1 MIGKLK
7 GVVDSFGDD
16 WVILDVHGVGY
27 HVFCSART
35 LQRLPKAGEAA
46 TLSIETYVRE
56 DMIRLFGFTNDME
69 REWFRLL
76 MTVQGV
82 GAKVA
87 LGVLSVLDPGALATA
102 ISLKDLGS
110 IGRAPGVGRRLA
122 ERIATE
128 LKDKA
133 PAYADADPSVIRTAQ
148 DVAEARASGPIAEAV
163 SALVNLGYAQIQAAA
178 AVTAAAK
185 ASGGEATTEQ
195 LIRLGLKE
203 LAR

>member
-7 GVVDSFGDD
+7 GIVDSFGDD
-16 WVILDVHGVGY
+16 WVILDIGGVGY
-27 HVFCSART
+27 QVYCSART
-35 LQRLPKAGEAA
+35 LQRLPRVGEAA

-56 DMIRLFGFTNDME
+56 DMIRLYGFGSDTE

-102 ISLKDLGS
+102 IATRDLTAIS
-110 IGRAPGVGRRLA
+110 RAPGVGKRVA
-122 ERIATE
+122 ERIAGE

-133 PAYADADPSVIRTAQ
+133 PAFSDADPAALRTAI
-148 DVAEARASGPIAEAV
+148 DVREARASGPVAEAV
-163 SALVNLGYAQIQAAA
+163 SALVNLGYPQIQAAA
-178 AVTAAAK
+178 AVTAAAR
-185 ASGGEATTEQ
+185 AAGDGATTET

>member
-16 WVILDVHGVGY
+16 WMILDVHGVGY
-27 HVFCSART
+27 QVYCSSRT

-46 TLSIETYVRE
+46 TLAIETMVRE
-56 DMIRLFGFTNDME
+56 DMIRLYGFSNDIE

-76 MTVQGV
+76 LTVQGV

-87 LGVLSVLDPGALATA
+87 LGVLSVLDPGQLATA
-102 ISLKDLGS
+102 ISLRDLTAIS
-110 IGRAPGVGRRLA
+110 RAPGVGKRVA

-133 PAYADADPSVIRTAQ
+133 PAFADADPSVIRIAA
-148 DVAEARASGPIAEAV
+148 DVAEARVSGPVAEAV
-163 SALVNLGYAQIQAAA
+163 SALVNLGYAQLQAAA
-178 AVTAAAK
+178 AVQAAAK
-185 ASGGEATTEQ
+185 AAGSEATTTQ
-195 LIRLGLKE
+195 LIRQGLKE

>member
-7 GVVDSFGDD
+7 GLVDSFGDD
-16 WVILDVHGVGY
+16 WMILDVNGVGY
-27 HVFCSART
+27 QVYCSSRT

-46 TLSIETYVRE
+46 TLSIETMVRE
-56 DMIRLFGFTNDME
+56 DMIRLYGFSNDIE

-76 MTVQGV
+76 LTVQGV

-87 LGVLSVLDPGALATA
+87 LGVLSVLDPGQLATA
-102 ISLKDLGS
+102 ISMRDLTAIS
-110 IGRAPGVGRRLA
+110 RAPGVGKRVA

-133 PAYADADPSVIRTAQ
+133 PAFADADPSVIRIAS
-148 DVAEARASGPIAEAV
+148 DVAEARVSGPVAEAV
-163 SALVNLGYAQIQAAA
+163 SALVNLGYAQLQAAA
-178 AVTAAAK
+178 AVQAAAK
-185 ASGGEATTEQ
+185 ASGSEATTTQ
-195 LIRLGLKE
+195 LIRQGLKE

>member
-16 WVILDVHGVGY
+16 WMILDVHGVGY
-27 HVFCSART
+27 QVYCSSRT

-46 TLSIETYVRE
+46 TLAIETMVRE
-56 DMIRLFGFTNDME
+56 DMIRLYGFSNDIE

-76 MTVQGV
+76 LTVQGV

-87 LGVLSVLDPGALATA
+87 LGVLSVLDPGQLATA
-102 ISLKDLGS
+102 IAMRDLTA
-110 IGRAPGVGRRLA
+110 IARAPGVGKRVA

-133 PAYADADPSVIRTAQ
+133 PAFADADPSVIRIAV
-148 DVAEARASGPIAEAV
+148 DVAEARVSGPVAEAV
-163 SALVNLGYAQIQAAA
+163 SALVNLGYAQLQAAA
-178 AVTAAAK
+178 AVQAAAK
-185 ASGGEATTEQ
+185 AAGSEATTTQ
-195 LIRLGLKE
+195 LIRQGLKE

>member
-7 GVVDSFGDD
+7 GIVDSFGDD
-16 WVILDVHGVGY
+16 WVILDVGGVGY
-27 HVFCSART
+27 QVFCSART
-35 LQRLPKAGEAA
+35 LQRLPRAGEAA
-46 TLSIETYVRE
+46 TLSIETMVRE
-56 DMIRLFGFTNDME
+56 DMIRLYGFSNDIE

-87 LGVLSVLDPGALATA
+87 LSVLSVLDPGELATA
-102 ISLKDLGS
+102 ISMRDLATIS
-110 IGRAPGVGRRLA
+110 RAPGVGKRVA

-133 PAYADADPSVIRTAQ
+133 PAFADADPTVIRVAA
-148 DVAEARASGPIAEAV
+148 DVAEARIAGPVAEAV
-163 SALVNLGYAQIQAAA
+163 SALVNLGYAQLQAAA
-178 AVTAAAK
+178 AVAAAAK
-185 ASGGEATTEQ
+185 AAGPEATTAQ
-195 LIRLGLKE
+195 LIRTGLKE

>member
-7 GVVDSFGDD
+7 GLIDSFGDD
-16 WVILDVHGVGY
+16 WVIVDVGGVGY
-27 HVFCSART
+27 QVYCSSRT

-46 TLSIETYVRE
+46 TLSIETMVRE
-56 DMIRLFGFTNDME
+56 DMIRLYGFSSDIE

-87 LGVLSVLDPGALATA
+87 LGVLSVLDPAPLATA
-102 ISLKDLGS
+102 IAMRDLAA
-110 IGRAPGVGRRLA
+110 IARAPGVGKRVA

-133 PAYADADPSVIRTAQ
+133 PAYVDADPSVIRVAA
-148 DVAEARASGPIAEAV
+148 DVAEARLSGPVAEAV
-163 SALVNLGYAQIQAAA
+163 SALINLGYPQLQAAA
-178 AVTAAAK
+178 AVQAAAK
-185 ASGGEATTEQ
+185 AAEGEVTTAG
-195 LIRLGLKE
+195 LIRQGLRE

>member
-16 WVILDVHGVGY
+16 WMILDVHGVGY
-27 HVFCSART
+27 QVYCSSRT

-46 TLSIETYVRE
+46 TLAIETMVRE
-56 DMIRLFGFTNDME
+56 DLIRLYGFSNDIE

-87 LGVLSVLDPGALATA
+87 LAVLSVLDPGQLATA
-102 ISLKDLGS
+102 IAMRDLTAIS
-110 IGRAPGVGRRLA
+110 RAPGVGKRVA

-133 PAYADADPSVIRTAQ
+133 PAFADADPSVIRIAA
-148 DVAEARASGPIAEAV
+148 DVAEARVSGPVAEAV
-163 SALVNLGYAQIQAAA
+163 SALVNLGYAQLQAAA
-178 AVTAAAK
+178 AVQAAAK
-185 ASGGEATTEQ
+185 AIGSEATTTQ
-195 LIRLGLKE
+195 LIRQGLKE

>member
-7 GVVDSFGDD
+7 GIVDSFRDD
-16 WVILDVHGVGY
+16 WVILDVGGVGY
-27 HVFCSART
+27 QVYCSART
-35 LQRLPKAGEAA
+35 LQRLPRVGEAA

-56 DMIRLFGFTNDME
+56 DMIRLYGFGSDTE

-102 ISLKDLGS
+102 IATRDLTAIS
-110 IGRAPGVGRRLA
+110 RAPGVGKRVA
-122 ERIATE
+122 ERIAGE

-133 PAYADADPSVIRTAQ
+133 PAFSDADPAALRTAI
-148 DVAEARASGPIAEAV
+148 DVREARASGPVAEAV
-163 SALVNLGYAQIQAAA
+163 SALVNLGYPQIQAAA
-178 AVTAAAK
+178 AVTAAAR
-185 ASGGEATTEQ
+185 AAGDGATTET

>member
-7 GVVDSFGDD
+7 GIVDSFGDD
-16 WVILDVHGVGY
+16 WVILDVGGVGY
-27 HVFCSART
+27 QAYCSART
-35 LQRLPKAGEAA
+35 LQRLPRAGEAA
-46 TLSIETYVRE
+46 VLSIETYVRE
-56 DMIRLFGFTNDME
+56 DMIRLYGFATDAE

-102 ISLKDLGS
+102 IALKDLTA
-110 IGRAPGVGRRLA
+110 IARAPGVGKRVA

-133 PAYADADPSVIRTAQ
+133 PAFSDADPAVLRTAQ
-148 DVAEARASGPIAEAV
+148 DIQEARASGPVAEAV
-163 SALVNLGYAQIQAAA
+163 SALVNLGYPQLQAAA
-178 AVTAAAK
+178 AVTAAART
-185 ASGGEATTEQ
+185 AGEDARTEA

>member
-16 WVILDVHGVGY
+16 WMILDVHGVGY
-27 HVFCSART
+27 QVYCSSRT

-46 TLSIETYVRE
+46 TLAIETMVRE
-56 DMIRLFGFTNDME
+56 DMIRLYGFSNDIE

-87 LGVLSVLDPGALATA
+87 LSVLSVLDPGQLATA
-102 ISLKDLGS
+102 IAMRDLTAIS
-110 IGRAPGVGRRLA
+110 RAPGVGKRVA

-133 PAYADADPSVIRTAQ
+133 PAFADADPSVIRVAV
-148 DVAEARASGPIAEAV
+148 DVAEARVSGPVAEAV
-163 SALVNLGYAQIQAAA
+163 SALVNLGYAQLQAAA
-178 AVTAAAK
+178 AVQAAAK
-185 ASGGEATTEQ
+185 SIGSEATTTQ
-195 LIRLGLKE
+195 LIRQGLKE

>member
-7 GVVDSFGDD
+7 GVVDSFSDD
-16 WVILDVHGVGY
+16 WMILDVHGVGY
-27 HVFCSART
+27 QVYCSSRT

-46 TLSIETYVRE
+46 TLAIETMVRE
-56 DMIRLFGFTNDME
+56 DMIRLYGFSNDIE

-87 LGVLSVLDPGALATA
+87 LGVLSVLDPGELATA
-102 ISLKDLGS
+102 IAMKDLTA
-110 IGRAPGVGRRLA
+110 IARAPGVGKRVA

-133 PAYADADPSVIRTAQ
+133 PAFADADPSVIRVAL
-148 DVAEARASGPIAEAV
+148 DVAEARASGPVAEAV
-163 SALVNLGYAQIQAAA
+163 SALVNLGYAQLQAAA
-178 AVTAAAK
+178 AVQAAAK
-185 ASGGEATTEQ
+185 AAGAEATTTQ
-195 LIRLGLKE
+195 LIRQGLKE